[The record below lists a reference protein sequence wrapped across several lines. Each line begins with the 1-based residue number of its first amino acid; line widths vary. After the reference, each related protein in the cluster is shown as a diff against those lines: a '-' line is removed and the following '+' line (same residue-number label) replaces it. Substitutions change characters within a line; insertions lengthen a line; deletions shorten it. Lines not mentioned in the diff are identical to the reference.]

1 VKKVKTLIY
10 VAIVLI
16 FVALTLSY
24 LYNQKTSTC
33 RKIRCL
39 IYDPVCGKDGK
50 TYACGEAEAV
60 ACGTEVAYKGECK
73 K

>member
-24 LYNQKTSTC
+24 LYNQNTC
-33 RKIRCL
+33 GKIRCL
-39 IYDPVCGKDGK
+39 RYDPVCGKDGK

-73 K
+73 ND

>member
-24 LYNQKTSTC
+24 LYNQKTS

-39 IYDPVCGKDGK
+39 RYDPVCGKDGK
-50 TYACGEAEAV
+50 TYAF
-60 ACGTEVAYKGECK
+60 GTEVAYKGECK